1 MDLTTAW
8 QLFISLGVFTALG
21 VSLVNAYARRQ
32 QSKAAE
38 PHDYAKSYQVVV
50 QTRDNLAKSLKE
62 EQRQNKLNQEKFNKK
77 LDKLSTEL
85 SSVLGKLKS
94 MQYDARVYVKELRS
108 HGKTIEE
115 QGDKIVSLKN
125 ELDLYKDTVQYLW
138 LGTVDN
144 IKFMRGKGL
153 DPPFE
158 PKLNYRGD
166 NDFDYTDWEWLDS
179 PPDGIGEKHET

>member
-8 QLFISLGVFTALG
+8 QVFISLGVFTALG
-21 VSLVNAYARRQ
+21 VSLINAYARRQ
-32 QSKAAE
+32 ASKASE
-38 PHDYAKSYQVVV
+38 PHEYAKSYQILQ
-50 QTRDNLAKSLKE
+50 QTVSGLSGSLAEERQCRRDERK
-62 EQRQNKLNQEKFNKK
+62 R
-77 LDKLSTEL
+77 LDKVLAEM
-85 SSVLGKLKS
+85 SSMKH
-94 MQYDARVYVKELRS
+94 DNRVYVKELHS
-108 HGKTIEE
+108 QGMIVEK
-115 QGDKIVSLKN
+115 QGDEIVSLKN

-144 IKFMRGKGL
+144 INFMRAQGL

-179 PPDGIGEKHET
+179 PPDGIGDV